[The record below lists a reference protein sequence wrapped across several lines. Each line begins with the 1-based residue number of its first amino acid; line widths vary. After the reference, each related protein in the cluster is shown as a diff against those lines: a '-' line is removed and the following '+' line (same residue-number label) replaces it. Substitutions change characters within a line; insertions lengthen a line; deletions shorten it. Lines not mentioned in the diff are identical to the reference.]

1 MKYFLD
7 KTRLAVRVAVG
18 SLVIVMAT
26 VAPQASAQDA
36 RTQALERALKQMESQ
51 LQTLRNE
58 LNQVKSESAR
68 EAQKVMA
75 IEEKTIKIE
84 EKASRTKE
92 YTRTAQEKAEHA
104 EEMANLTDKRLDRK
118 THMLFFRGGFA
129 HANDTRSGVSIQSMV
144 APVGAQ
150 EVAGRDAWYVGAGF
164 DWNLTR
170 DAWGLAPKTSIASE
184 LMFEYK
190 EYGQVQGNALANAPT
205 QLAGGALNPIGVT
218 VSQLTVAASPKIR
231 FFEGSRF
238 RPWIIPAGLAIHVIS
253 PPSESITV
261 LMPGVM
267 FGAGADYRI
276 WKNFFVGADARYHLT
291 NGRTDGIRIDG
302 VTAGGYLGI
311 GF

>member
-1 MKYFLD
+1 MKHFLD
-7 KTRLAVRVAVG
+7 KPRRAISIAAG
-18 SLVIVMAT
+18 SLAIVMAT

-36 RTQALERALKQMESQ
+36 RTQALERALKQMEVQ

-104 EEMANLTDKRLDRK
+104 LEMADIMDKRLDRK
-118 THMLFFRGGFA
+118 SHLLFFRGGFA
-129 HANDTRSGVSIQSMV
+129 HADHARNGVSINSAGAGGTGGIPSQS
-144 APVGAQ
+144 
-150 EVAGRDAWYVGAGF
+150 AWYIGAGF
-164 DWNLTR
+164 DWNLTK

-190 EYGQVQGNALANAPT
+190 EFGSNVAANSLSSGAI
-205 QLAGGALNPIGVT
+205 AGVN
-218 VSQLTVAASPKIR
+218 VSQLTLTAAPKIK
-231 FFEGSRF
+231 FMEGSRL
-238 RPWIIPAGLAIHVIS
+238 RPWVIPAGLGIHVIS
-253 PPSESITV
+253 PPSEAITV
-261 LMPGVM
+261 LVPGVM
-267 FGAGADYRI
+267 FGAGVDYRI
-276 WKNFFVGADARYHLT
+276 WKSFFVGADARYHLT
-291 NGRTDGIRIDG
+291 SGRNDGIKVDG